1 MLQLKEQQRDYITT
15 CVSKLIGLKVIAR
28 LSPTTAKL
36 AVTLGSGLGVVLTL
50 GSNVV
55 VVVVGAGVVLV
66 VDVVVVVV
74 GATVVVVVVVV
85 VVLLS

>member
-1 MLQLKEQQRDYITT
+1 MVVFAFVTTEGAAAGLYTT
-15 CVSKLIGLKVIAR
+15 CVSKLSGLKVIAR

-55 VVVVGAGVVLV
+55 VVVVGAG
-66 VDVVVVVV
+66 
-74 GATVVVVVVVV
+74 
-85 VVLLS
+85 